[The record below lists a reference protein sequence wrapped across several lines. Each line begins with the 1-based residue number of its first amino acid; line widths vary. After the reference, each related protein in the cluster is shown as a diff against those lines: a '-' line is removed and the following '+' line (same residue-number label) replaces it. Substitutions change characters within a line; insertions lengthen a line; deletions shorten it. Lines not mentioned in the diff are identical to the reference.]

1 MNKFLQ
7 ICAVLIFSLLGIINP
22 AAAKINTFETPR
34 YIPTLSI
41 YDDAGRSYTLSDFKS
56 DLLIAIVWAK
66 TCGPCLGD
74 LRHLGEFV
82 EKTRNKGI
90 EVILISPE
98 KDWRN
103 VTEKRAFLRR
113 LQASN
118 MVSFN
123 DKNNR
128 FRDGMGIL
136 VTPTA
141 VLVNKQGEEVA
152 QITGSVNWNDPKVIQ
167 YIIEL
172 KNKVSKQLDERKS
185 ADEQN

>member
-7 ICAVLIFSLLGIINP
+7 ICVFLIFSLIVTINP
-22 AAAKINTFETPR
+22 SVAKINTFATPR
-34 YIPTLSI
+34 YIPALNI
-41 YDDAGRSYTLSDFKS
+41 YDDVGKSYTLSDFKS

-74 LRHLGEFV
+74 LRLLGEFV
-82 EKTRNKGI
+82 EKTKNKGI

-103 VTEKRAFLRR
+103 VTEKRTFLRR

-141 VLVNKQGEEVA
+141 VLVNKHGEEVA
-152 QITGSVNWNDPKVIQ
+152 QITGSVKWNDPKVIQ

-172 KNKVSKQLDERKS
+172 KDEVLKQLDERKT
-185 ADEQN
+185 ADK